1 MWATWNKANTMN
13 VWRMR
18 MNGSINQVWL
28 LCEKGDQSIIHR
40 FWECEHAYHAWEFKW
55 VAFKYVMYGSSSNKL
70 ITQM

>member
-1 MWATWNKANTMN
+1 
-13 VWRMR
+13 

-28 LCEKGDQSIIHR
+28 LCEKGDESIIHK

-55 VAFKYVMYGSSSNKL
+55 VAFEYVMYGSSSNKL